1 MSDTRDNKKDFFSAK
16 LFFLILGG
24 IAAYN
29 LSNWMS
35 SEPEWEEMAYESG
48 AFFAKT
54 AGKSDLRKLRE
65 DLPFGEVE
73 FQYLMFARNDVQY
86 AISYGEIP
94 VGVGADSAT
103 VSRRD
108 RMLSKMEGEMLAE
121 EMVEMSGHPAR
132 QTKIRA
138 SDKSLLRLQSL
149 QVGTRLYSL
158 MAAGAP
164 DAFDDN
170 PDIALFF
177 ASFRL
182 DGAK

>member
-1 MSDTRDNKKDFFSAK
+1 MGDTRDKKKDFFSVK

-29 LSNWMS
+29 LIGWMS
-35 SEPEWEEMAYESG
+35 GEPEWEELAYEPG
-48 AFFAKT
+48 AFVAKT
-54 AGKSDLRKLRE
+54 AGKPDLRKLRE

-86 AISYGEIP
+86 AISYGEMP

-121 EMVEMSGHPAR
+121 EMVEMAGHPAR

-149 QVGTRLYSL
+149 QLGTRLYSL

-164 DAFDDN
+164 YAFDDN

-182 DGAK
+182 DGAE